1 MLLQFPYS
9 IIFLYNTVY
18 RNLVFNIS
26 AEAFNIS
33 DKSIKVKRKFRDLS
47 SWSYARQSKES
58 KKIWGIQIFLFF
70 FSMSGKFLDIY
81 KCHFGEGGRNNI
93 KLYLFLYIVMKLGM
107 FLKGIFLV
115 WTNGYWS
122 FRCGS
127 TWPVAASLGRFEGWG
142 LPTVL
147 LPWATE
153 GKSQAGVGMA
163 KGGQCLQFRQL
174 NSSSSTASD
183 CQQFISRTLP
193 VNIFFLS
200 FFMLMVTTRPIPPI
214 LIHRRKIE
222 NISASYSVVTNVHS
236 RCCVNFHRTK
246 RGCHVY
252 VITVSC
258 KWPVDAWVQF

>member
-1 MLLQFPYS
+1 
-9 IIFLYNTVY
+9 
-18 RNLVFNIS
+18 
-26 AEAFNIS
+26 
-33 DKSIKVKRKFRDLS
+33 
-47 SWSYARQSKES
+47 
-58 KKIWGIQIFLFF
+58 
-70 FSMSGKFLDIY
+70 MSGKFLDIY
-81 KCHFGEGGRNNI
+81 KYHFGEGGRNNI

-163 KGGQCLQFRQL
+163 KGGRCLQFRQL

-193 VNIFFLS
+193 VNIFFLN
-200 FFMLMVTTRPIPPI
+200 FFMLMVTTQPSPSHPNSPQENREYFSKLLSCNECTQQMLCEFSQNKKRLSCLYDHSI
-214 LIHRRKIE
+214 L
-222 NISASYSVVTNVHS
+222 
-236 RCCVNFHRTK
+236 
-246 RGCHVY
+246 
-252 VITVSC
+252 
-258 KWPVDAWVQF
+258 